1 MKREEMDPS
10 ITPTLFSSKFDTLL
24 CFFFFFGWTK
34 VLTTSSGK
42 GLISLSLS
50 LPLPAHPLSL
60 LFFYFHSSFPRCYT
74 SLHIFPTDDLSFLF
88 FTSSSPSPKCKFFY
102 LPPCAL
108 LWAPHLLVKL
118 QVFLVHGQ
126 CLTRK
131 KSDTHFTG
139 YCFVEEERLGSLDSL
154 LHFIV
159 LPLTGKLVFL
169 ARQLTHLLHSH
180 ILLSYTAL
188 HTLNLSQSTQGI
200 IYQEY
205 CGRFCRFWI
214 QHLPNAWSFFKRRKD
229 LIFWVCRSC
238 NCLPALCLG
247 IYKTGGELGIE
258 SQGPA
263 WRGSGTMRDGSQK
276 KSKVCVS

>member
-1 MKREEMDPS
+1 MKREDMDPS

-24 CFFFFFGWTK
+24 CFFFWVNQGFDDLLGEGPH
-34 VLTTSSGK
+34 LTFSFSPSP
-42 GLISLSLS
+42 ISQPTRSL
-50 LPLPAHPLSL
+50 
-60 LFFYFHSSFPRCYT
+60 FSSFT
-74 SLHIFPTDDLSFLF
+74 STLPSLAATHH
-88 FTSSSPSPKCKFFY
+88 FTSSQLTTFLSCSSLLLLLLPSASSSICHLVLFFE
-102 LPPCAL
+102 L
-108 LWAPHLLVKL
+108 PHLLVKL

-205 CGRFCRFWI
+205 
-214 QHLPNAWSFFKRRKD
+214 
-229 LIFWVCRSC
+229 
-238 NCLPALCLG
+238 
-247 IYKTGGELGIE
+247 
-258 SQGPA
+258 
-263 WRGSGTMRDGSQK
+263 
-276 KSKVCVS
+276 